1 MYKQDANDSKAITV
15 QEKLEVTL
23 GLRFLARWDEG
34 LPLTCRTR

>member
-23 GLRFLARWDEG
+23 RFLASVDG
-34 LPLTCRTR
+34 T